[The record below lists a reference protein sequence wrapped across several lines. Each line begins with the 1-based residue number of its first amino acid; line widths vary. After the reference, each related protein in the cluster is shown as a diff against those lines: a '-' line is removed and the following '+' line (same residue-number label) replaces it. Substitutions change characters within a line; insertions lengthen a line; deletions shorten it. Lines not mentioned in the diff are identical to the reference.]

1 MKVRRSKIM
10 KALHPFYCCLI
21 LFSMTLG
28 TQEEIIDFE
37 SERWVKVDAEVVK
50 HMGRE
55 SLMGVAY
62 LKDVEFE
69 NGVIEVDIAVNGN
82 RSYPGINFRIQ
93 SLENHERFYIR
104 PHRSPLYPDA
114 LQYMPV
120 INGVGC
126 WQLYNGEGYTARA
139 NIPSNQWIHL
149 KMEISGKQ
157 ARVFLGDTTKPAL
170 VINDL
175 KHGVSKG
182 MIGLYG
188 PKDKTAYF
196 SNFQYRVDNTLQFDA
211 VPKVETPPGMI
222 TEWQISQIFKAT
234 QMDKGAYPSEKD
246 LANLTWQK
254 VNIEPS
260 GLVNVARFAKFSLT
274 EPECV
279 LAKTTLFSAKDEVK
293 KFLFGYSDEI
303 SIFLNG
309 NILFT
314 GNSAYR
320 SRDPSFLGIVGLY
333 DAVYLPL
340 KEGENELLFIITESF
355 GGCGLIGRDG
365 TAVFHHEKV
374 KRAWKTAKVFLM
386 PESAV
391 YDPIREV
398 IYVSNY
404 DGYNRSRKEGKQYI
418 SKVSLNGKIEEL
430 KWVIGVF
437 NPTGLAVF
445 QDKLYAAEIRS
456 LVEIDINS
464 GQIVNRYAAPGSIFL
479 NDVAVDKSGNVYISD
494 SAKHLIFRFAEGRF
508 EEWLKGDEIRNPNG
522 LHVHE
527 NHLIVGNN
535 GDKCLKSVNI
545 ADKRISTIVKLGP
558 GIIDGVKTEKNGN
571 YLVSHWEGKLYRI
584 TPQGQITKILDTTA
598 PGINEADFEYIVAKN
613 LIIIPTFFDN
623 KLIAYKIKE

>member
-1 MKVRRSKIM
+1 MKARRSKIM
-10 KALHPFYCCLI
+10 NSLHPFYFCLI
-21 LFSMTLG
+21 LFSMTFG
-28 TQEEIIDFE
+28 AQEEIIDFE
-37 SERWVKVDAEVVK
+37 SERWVKADAEVVK

-55 SLMGVAY
+55 ALMGVAY

-126 WQLYNGEGYTARA
+126 WQMYNGEGYTARA

-196 SNFQYRVDNTLQFDA
+196 SNFQYRVDNSLQFDA

-234 QMDKGAYPSEKD
+234 QMDRGTYPSEKD

-260 GLVNVARFAKFSLT
+260 GLVNVARFVKFSLT

-279 LAKTTLFSAKDEVK
+279 LAKTTLFSEKDEVK

-340 KEGENELLFIITESF
+340 KKGENELLFIITESF
-355 GGCGLIGRDG
+355 GGCGIIGQDG

-374 KRAWKTAKVFLM
+374 KKAWKTAKVFLM

-418 SKVSLNGKIEEL
+418 SKVSLKGKIEEL
-430 KWVIGVF
+430 KWVRGVF

-464 GQIVNRYAAPGSIFL
+464 GQIVNRYPAPGSVFL
-479 NDVAVDKSGNVYISD
+479 NDVAVDKSGNIYISD

-535 GDKCLKSVNI
+535 GDKCLKSVNL

-558 GIIDGVKTEKNGN
+558 GIIDGVKTDKDGN

-598 PGINEADFEYIVAKN
+598 PEINEADFEYIVEKN

-623 KLIAYKIKE
+623 RLIAYKIKE